1 MLQLLVGANK
11 QERANDNKKYEQIN
25 QFTSDLTYMRPANLL
40 NHTQIIASGDT
51 YLLVAARSDVA
62 SKEINEY
69 ENTIGFQN
77 FTEKLLGKEKKVF
90 FNGC

>member
-1 MLQLLVGANK
+1 
-11 QERANDNKKYEQIN
+11 
-25 QFTSDLTYMRPANLL
+25 MRPANLL

-77 FTEKLLGKEKKVF
+77 FTREIIG
-90 FNGC
+90 